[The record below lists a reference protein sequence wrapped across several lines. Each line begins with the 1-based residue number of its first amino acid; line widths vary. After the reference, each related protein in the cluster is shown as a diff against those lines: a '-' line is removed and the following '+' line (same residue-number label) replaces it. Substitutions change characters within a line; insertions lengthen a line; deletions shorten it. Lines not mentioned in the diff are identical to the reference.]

1 MASLSLHGAISME
14 IALVATFGL
23 IVTLDQEAV
32 FGLMNSRAAVR
43 LIGGACI
50 KKHTEMT
57 ADFGDAC
64 GFPSWCTFKQPQR
77 AAPVAEELI
86 VNLVALHSKE
96 PECQVSLGI
105 AGSWGPAAP
114 NQEHSFCGEVSNW
127 CKP

>member
-1 MASLSLHGAISME
+1 M
-14 IALVATFGL
+14 ATFGL

-77 AAPVAEELI
+77 AAPVAEVLI

-96 PECQVSLGI
+96 PECQGVTGYCGVLGS
-105 AGSWGPAAP
+105 GCPKPGTQLLWR
-114 NQEHSFCGEVSNW
+114 SF
-127 CKP
+127 